1 MKKSMSS
8 SSTAYK
14 WDREKWL
21 EDPTWWEPYNKAGRL
36 KGKGQTTRARQMR
49 RALETPEEREARKA
63 KREEEK
69 KAASEKEAKKESPGA
84 SEKEAGSNKGAFEKG
99 ASSKPP
105 QAASEKEAE
114 SKPPQAASEKEEK
127 KESPGT
133 FEKEAESNTGA
144 PEKGA
149 SSKPPQAASEKEVKP
164 FESRHATYK
173 EVLEGWKDKEKRLE
187 GGHSTDGEWQ
197 VVQRPR
203 PKKRHWQ
210 LKAAKPK
217 NGYIPVGS
225 DSSSS
230 TPAAKA
236 SKPEPLKKVAID
248 WHNVIQLTSPQ
259 RGDYIL
265 NSHIRAIWD
274 MQSNGFQVVV
284 ISYCFAKRAA
294 SVKEWAASLPVRFD
308 KVITTTKKTGWQGK
322 AQLARKEGCEWLI
335 DDDVW
340 ICREAKNQNLKV
352 YPIETWDEKHCWV
365 REYGDQR
372 RYRDL
377 VEAAQDLISEYGD

>member
-1 MKKSMSS
+1 MKK
-8 SSTAYK
+8 
-14 WDREKWL
+14 R
-21 EDPTWWEPYNKAGRL
+21 
-36 KGKGQTTRARQMR
+36 
-49 RALETPEEREARKA
+49 
-63 KREEEK
+63 
-69 KAASEKEAKKESPGA
+69 
-84 SEKEAGSNKGAFEKG
+84 
-99 ASSKPP
+99 
-105 QAASEKEAE
+105 
-114 SKPPQAASEKEEK
+114 
-127 KESPGT
+127 
-133 FEKEAESNTGA
+133 
-144 PEKGA
+144 KGA

-164 FESRHATYK
+164 FQSRHATYK

-203 PKKRHWQ
+203 SKKRHWQ

-217 NGYIPVGS
+217 SGYIPVGS

-259 RGDYIL
+259 RGDYIP

-294 SVKEWAASLPVRFD
+294 SVLHQISIAPLVTIFPDPAMFLIPGLNRVHFQVLVFCFSANPDIVIYQPFAPFLSCQLGFSLPPSFFCGGDDFVKPHR
-308 KVITTTKKTGWQGK
+308 QGSP
-322 AQLARKEGCEWLI
+322 R
-335 DDDVW
+335 
-340 ICREAKNQNLKV
+340 
-352 YPIETWDEKHCWV
+352 P
-365 REYGDQR
+365 
-372 RYRDL
+372 DL
-377 VEAAQDLISEYGD
+377 RIWGLRGLSL